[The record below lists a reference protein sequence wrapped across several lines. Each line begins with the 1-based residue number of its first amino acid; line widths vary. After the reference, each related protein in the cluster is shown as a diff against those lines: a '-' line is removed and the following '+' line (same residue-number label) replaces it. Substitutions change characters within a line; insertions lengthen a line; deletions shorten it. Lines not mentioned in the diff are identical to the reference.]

1 VILLLAVACL
11 VAFGYQIVALLASL
25 RQQIRRDPVAT
36 RFPGISILKPVRGRD
51 PEFYEAIRSHAVQ
64 EYPGEFEILFGI
76 ADPQDPALEDFER
89 LRVEFPTLT
98 IRLVHST
105 TTALNGKVG
114 VLQDLARRAKHDILL
129 VNDSDIRVP
138 QGYLRQVIAPLEDPN
153 VGMVT
158 CLYRATAATFP
169 GRFEAL
175 GIVTDFAPSTL
186 VAPMVG
192 INEFGL
198 GSTLV
203 FRRKDLEAVGGFAA
217 LADYIADDYQLAKRI
232 TGLGL
237 RVHLSKT
244 VVETRLGEETWS
256 GIWHHQLRWHRTIR
270 VSRGAYVG
278 LPVTNASLWALI
290 ALGAGAW
297 WLAAPLI
304 AARISMAVVA
314 GWRVLG
320 SPLAIRMAPLVP
332 FRDLWGFA
340 VWAAGLTGS
349 TVRWRGKLLRLL
361 PDGRIARF

>member
-153 VGMVT
+153 VGVVT

-278 LPVTNASLWALI
+278 LPVTNASPVGLDRSGRWRL
-290 ALGAGAW
+290 
-297 WLAAPLI
+297 
-304 AARISMAVVA
+304 VA
-314 GWRVLG
+314 GGAADRRPNIDGRCRRLARPRVA
-320 SPLAIRMAPLVP
+320 LAIRMAPLVP